1 MEAMA
6 RGRVVLAPAITG
18 IPELI
23 VPGKTG
29 FLYEPESMEDF
40 IDRLLLVHSLLRA
53 QSSRASRRLY
63 PHLRSAARL
72 LEWVRYGAEVQIRHN
87 FNREKNLESFGEVI
101 LRRIAERSESI
112 PHENFVLQQI

>member
-1 MEAMA
+1 
-6 RGRVVLAPAITG
+6 
-18 IPELI
+18 
-23 VPGKTG
+23 
-29 FLYEPESMEDF
+29 
-40 IDRLLLVHSLLRA
+40 
-53 QSSRASRRLY
+53 LY